1 VSLNR
6 KALVVAAALLML
18 VATGCTDTVVTE
30 EFYQSYQVRSGT
42 VVNVMNP
49 NGSVTIT
56 GWDEDTVE
64 IRAVKES
71 PRGQDALDEVD
82 INIDIA
88 DELSIETIHP
98 TDNFLVSVS
107 YDIKVPVDLLI
118 DIIECTNGNITL
130 ENIGGNP
137 VLSTSNGT
145 ISAVNINGIVSAVSS
160 NGDITASGV
169 RGLDEVRT
177 SNGNITAELP
187 AIYGNVEMKT
197 SNGSIVLLMSPALAV
212 DLDAK
217 TSNGSISIS
226 NLNIDAAEFDQTTL
240 SGSMNGGGSMVE
252 ISTSNGSIELAQL
265 K

>member
-1 VSLNR
+1 MSFNR
-6 KALVVAAALLML
+6 KTLVVAVVILML
-18 VATGCTDTVVTE
+18 AAAGCTDTVVKE

-42 VVNVMNP
+42 VVNVINP
-49 NGSVTIT
+49 NGSVTLT
-56 GWDEDTVE
+56 GWNEDTVE

-71 PRGQDALDEVD
+71 PWGQDALDEVD

-88 DELSIETIHP
+88 GELLIETINL
-98 TDNFLVSVS
+98 TDDILVSVS

-118 DIIECTNGNITL
+118 GIIECANGNITL
-130 ENIGGNP
+130 ENVGGNP
-137 VLSTSNGT
+137 YLSTSNGT
-145 ISAVNINGIVSAVSS
+145 ISAVNVNGIVSAVSS
-160 NGDITASGV
+160 NGDITATGV
-169 RGLDEVRT
+169 RSLDEAKT

-187 AIYGNVEMKT
+187 TIYNNLEIET
-197 SNGSIVLLMSPALAV
+197 SNGSIVLLLSPALAV

-240 SGSMNGGGSMVE
+240 SGSMNGGGYRVE

>member
-1 VSLNR
+1 MILNR
-6 KALVVAAALLML
+6 KTFIVAVAILMLAAA
-18 VATGCTDTVVTE
+18 GCSNNVVKE

-42 VVNVMNP
+42 VVNIINP
-49 NGSVTIT
+49 NGSVTLM

-64 IRAVKES
+64 IKAVKES
-71 PRGQDALDEVD
+71 LRGQDALDGVD

-88 DELSIETIHP
+88 DELLIETINL
-98 TDNFLVSVS
+98 TDDILVSVS

-118 DIIECTNGNITL
+118 GIIECANGNITL
-130 ENIGGNP
+130 ENVGGNP

-145 ISAVNINGIVSAVSS
+145 ISAVNVNGIVSAVSS
-160 NGDITASGV
+160 NGDITATGV
-169 RGLDEVRT
+169 RSLDEVKT
-177 SNGNITAELP
+177 SNGTITAELP
-187 AIYGNVEMKT
+187 AIYNNLEIAT
-197 SNGSIVLLMSPALAV
+197 SNGSITLLLSPTLAV
-212 DLDAK
+212 DIDAK

-240 SGSMNGGGSMVE
+240 SGSMNGGGQRIE

>member
-1 VSLNR
+1 MSFNR
-6 KALVVAAALLML
+6 KVLVVAVVILML
-18 VATGCTDTVVTE
+18 AATGCADTVVKE

-42 VVNVMNP
+42 VVNVINP

-71 PRGQDALDEVD
+71 PRGQEALDEVD

-88 DELSIETIHP
+88 DELLIETIHP

-118 DIIECTNGNITL
+118 DIIECANGNITL

-137 VLSTSNGT
+137 DLSTSNGT
-145 ISAVNINGIVSAVSS
+145 ISAVNVNGIVSAVSS
-160 NGDITASGV
+160 NGDITVTGV
-169 RGLDEVRT
+169 RSLDEVRT
-177 SNGNITAELP
+177 SNGNITAELL
-187 AIYGNVEMKT
+187 AIFDNLEIKT
-197 SNGSIVLLMSPALAV
+197 SNGSIVLLLSPALAV

-226 NLNIDAAEFDQTTL
+226 NLNVDAAEFDQTTL
-240 SGSMNGGGSMVE
+240 SGSMNGGGHKIE